1 MFAVTAC
8 APSEL
13 TASKEAA
20 RIFEMLNMV
29 TSRNGC
35 VMLLDVSALSNG
47 FIGKPMQLLCYHQI
61 DQPFG
66 VAVAECFKASVQP
79 TATAM

>member
-1 MFAVTAC
+1 
-8 APSEL
+8 
-13 TASKEAA
+13 
-20 RIFEMLNMV
+20 
-29 TSRNGC
+29 
-35 VMLLDVSALSNG
+35 MLLDVSALSNG